1 MAAKT
6 NVGVMVYVDD
16 ACGWCMWI
24 MRRESGGT
32 WDGEADACIGAH
44 VCMGGGGTYAW
55 EGETDAWEDE
65 TNVRMRQMGRVR
77 VYLPLTPPLSD
88 TYEIER

>member
-1 MAAKT
+1 MY
-6 NVGVMVYVDD
+6 G
-16 ACGWCMWI
+16 
-24 MRRESGGT
+24 R
-32 WDGEADACIGAH
+32 
-44 VCMGGGGTYAW
+44 GGGTYAW